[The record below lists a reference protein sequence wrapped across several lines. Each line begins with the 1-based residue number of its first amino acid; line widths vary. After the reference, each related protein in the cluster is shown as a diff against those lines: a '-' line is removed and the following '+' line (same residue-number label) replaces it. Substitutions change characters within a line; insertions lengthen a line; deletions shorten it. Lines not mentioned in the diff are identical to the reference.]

1 MNRQLLE
8 DLLKFKRIDGVK
20 DVLNDV
26 LSGVF
31 SDEKQAARWTEV
43 VQKDNSRVL
52 VILGAEDKI
61 FPAQHARTFP
71 AILRSIFWIAM
82 GIWFRWRLHPKSTN

>member
-31 SDEKQAARWTEV
+31 SDESKLCDGQRL
-43 VQKDNSRVL
+43 SR
-52 VILGAEDKI
+52 KI
-61 FPAQHARTFP
+61 T
-71 AILRSIFWIAM
+71 LESW
-82 GIWFRWRLHPKSTN
+82 

>member
-31 SDEKQAARWTEV
+31 SDEKQAVRWTEV

-52 VILGAEDKI
+52 VIWARKTRFFRPNMLG
-61 FPAQHARTFP
+61 PSRP
-71 AILRSIFWIAM
+71 Y
-82 GIWFRWRLHPKSTN
+82 

>member
-1 MNRQLLE
+1 VNRQLLE

-31 SDEKQAARWTEV
+31 SDEKQAVRWTEV

-52 VILGAEDKI
+52 VILGAEDKT

-71 AILRSIFWIAM
+71 AILRPIFWIAM

>member
-26 LSGVF
+26 LSGF
-31 SDEKQAARWTEV
+31 SRMRSKLRDGQRL
-43 VQKDNSRVL
+43 SRKTTL
-52 VILGAEDKI
+52 E
-61 FPAQHARTFP
+61 
-71 AILRSIFWIAM
+71 SW
-82 GIWFRWRLHPKSTN
+82 